1 MHVTPSPQE
10 DQVVGAGAEAK
21 RSRGVVGTA
30 SIYLLTS
37 ALSAAIPFLLLP
49 VLTRVLSPADYGIV
63 AMFGLMLAVF
73 GAFTG
78 INVHGAISVRY
89 FQLGREELAAY
100 VSTCLAIL
108 AASTAVTGLVVVL
121 AGSWLSELTSVP
133 ADWLLVAVV
142 VAGLQFVVNVR
153 LSLWQVTGRAHA
165 YGALV
170 LSQGFL
176 NAAASLLLVLAIGMG
191 WEGRVIGQVLAAC
204 CCAAIAIWHLW
215 RTEFIRPPTT
225 WRKHA
230 TDALSFGIPLIP
242 HVMGGLLI
250 VAADRFVIVNILG
263 TTEAGIYMVALQ
275 VAQVIGFATDSFNKA
290 FTPWLM
296 KRLAGS
302 EAASRLAIVR
312 GTYVYFAVILAAAWL
327 YGALAPAMLELLV
340 GGSFQAAGTLV
351 IYLALGFAFGGCYF
365 MVTSYIFF
373 ESRTGLI
380 AGVTLFSGLVNI
392 LLAIVLV
399 SRYGLEGAAL
409 AFMLSNAMTFA
420 ISWWMAQKVHP
431 MPWLR
436 ALRALGS

>member
-1 MHVTPSPQE
+1 VKQQPG
-10 DQVVGAGAEAK
+10 DV
-21 RSRGVVGTA
+21 RSA
-30 SIYLLTS
+30 SIYLLTT
-37 ALSAAIPFLLLP
+37 ALNAAIPFLLLP

-108 AASTAVTGLVVVL
+108 VASTAVTGFVVIL
-121 AGSWLSELTSVP
+121 AGAWLSELTSVP
-133 ADWLLVAVV
+133 ADWLLVAVAAAAV
-142 VAGLQFVVNVR
+142 QFLINIR
-153 LSLWQVTGRAHA
+153 LSLWQVTGQARA
-165 YGALV
+165 YGTLV
-170 LSQGFL
+170 LSQGL
-176 NAAASLLLVLAIGMG
+176 VNAAASLLLVLVIGMG
-191 WEGRVIGQVLAAC
+191 WQGRVLGQVLAAS
-204 CCAAIAIWHLW
+204 CCAAIAIWHLA
-215 RTEFIRPPTT
+215 RAEFIRPPTE

-230 TDALSFGIPLIP
+230 ADALRFGIPLIP
-242 HVMGGLLI
+242 HVIGGLLI
-250 VAADRFVIVNILG
+250 VAADRFVIVNMLG
-263 TTEAGIYMVALQ
+263 TAEAGIYMVALQ

-290 FTPWLM
+290 YTPWLM

-302 EAASRLAIVR
+302 EAAPRLAIVR
-312 GTYVYFAVILAAAWL
+312 GTYAYFAVIVAAACL
-327 YGALAPAMLELLV
+327 YGALAPGLLEVLV
-340 GGSFQAAGTLV
+340 GGSFRAAGALV
-351 IYLALGFAFGGCYF
+351 IYLAVGFAFGGCYF

-380 AGVTLFSGLVNI
+380 AAVTFFSGLVNI

-399 SRYGLEGAAL
+399 SHYGLEGAAL

-420 ISWWMAQKVHP
+420 ITWWMAQKVHP

-436 ALRALGS
+436 ALRAVGS